1 MTKPAFPRIQAI
13 GILLFLGVMFGA
25 NHIAARIAFDH
36 GVGLSVA
43 VLVRSGV
50 TALVLL
56 GVLWI
61 QKTPLTFPIHS
72 RPWMLLLGVLISVQS
87 LLLYS
92 AVARI
97 PVALALLAFNTFP
110 LLYMLLCWAMGGKAP
125 GVRALAFMGIIL
137 LGLAFA
143 LDAPDRL
150 AGVATGASTALG
162 IAFGLGAAAVFTLS
176 LWVTENRLK
185 QLPGALRSGTT
196 MAIVGVAMVAANL
209 GGVLPGGNALLGAG
223 WPHDSIGWAGL
234 GLLTVLYGG
243 AFSTL
248 FMLMPRLDMPRNA
261 PASNIEP
268 IAALVMGW
276 MILGQ
281 TLKPSQIVG
290 ALIVMGGIVL
300 LASQSR
306 R

>member
-1 MTKPAFPRIQAI
+1 MTKPAFSRPQAI
-13 GILLFLGVMFGA
+13 AILLFLGVMFGA

-56 GVLWI
+56 GVLLV
-61 QKTPLTFPIHS
+61 QKTPLAFPSSS
-72 RPWMLLLGVLISVQS
+72 RPWMLILGLLIAVQS

-110 LLYMLLCWAMGGKAP
+110 LLYMLLNWALGGQAP

-137 LGLAFA
+137 IGLAFA

-150 AGVATGASTALG
+150 AGVATGAPTALG
-162 IAFGLGAAAVFTLS
+162 IAFGLGAAVVFTLS

-196 MAIVGVAMVAANL
+196 MAIVGLVMVAANV
-209 GGVLPGGNALLGAG
+209 GGVLPGGNALWGAG
-223 WPHDSIGWAGL
+223 WPQDGMGWL
-234 GLLTVLYGG
+234 GLALLTSLYGG
-243 AFSTL
+243 AFSAL

-261 PASNIEP
+261 PAANIEP

-276 MILGQ
+276 IVLNQ

-290 ALIVMGGIVL
+290 ALMVMGGIVL
-300 LASQSR
+300 LAMQTKR
-306 R
+306 